1 MIKPGPL
8 TFQKRPKVKITPRS
22 YSFKML
28 TAEKTNSAKIAK
40 DRLKI
45 IFSHQ
50 HIKSNKKRN
59 SICLTKIQNE
69 ILEVVKKYVY
79 ITQKDVKIELE
90 SNNNQSKLELNI
102 TLPDT
107 IRNKV

>member
-1 MIKPGPL
+1 MNFFNLFKIK
-8 TFQKRPKVKITPRS
+8 QKRI
-22 YSFKML
+22 
-28 TAEKTNSAKIAK
+28 NSAQIAK

-50 HIKSNKKRN
+50 HVKSSRRIN
-59 SICLTKIQNE
+59 SICLKKIQNE
-69 ILEVVKKYVY
+69 ILEVVKKYVF
-79 ITQKDVKIELE
+79 ITQKDIKIELE

-107 IRNKV
+107 IKNKV